1 MLFWDNSDVTMTG
14 PKVMAIPRP
23 LVSSTAITS
32 MRHYAQQLAFK
43 ELFNTHEKPP
53 AM

>member
-1 MLFWDNSDVTMTG
+1 MLFWDNPDVTMNG
-14 PKVMAIPRP
+14 NSSSA

-43 ELFNTHEKPP
+43 ELFNTHEKPS